1 MNYIRSIAT
10 WIDSLESG
18 SHFQKWISILV
29 NALGILALI
38 SAIVWGIAIC
48 VGSIAAS
55 DFLGIGGRT
64 LVVIGSI
71 LSLCIQVVV
80 GFVLIML
87 FRNRSKKI
95 GTLRDETHFALLPI
109 TVILIRLFGELGFI
123 LCVATG
129 IQTLLASIF
138 GSGIPDLIEIILS
151 DLTMPRNVSFI
162 FGVISLVVSVF
173 AGAVVLIIHYFIAEL
188 INLFVDIAT
197 NLRKIQTTL
206 STEENT
212 SEVEQSIGEK

>member
-1 MNYIRSIAT
+1 MNYIRSIVT

-48 VGSIAAS
+48 VGSIATS

-71 LSLCIQVVV
+71 LSLCIYVVV

-87 FRNRSKKI
+87 FRNRLKKI

-109 TVILIRLFGELGFI
+109 TVILIRLCGEFSFI
-123 LCVATG
+123 FSVATG
-129 IQTLLASIF
+129 IQILLASIF
-138 GSGIPDLIEIILS
+138 GSGIPDLEIILS
-151 DLTMPRNVSFI
+151 DLTMPGNVSFI

-206 STEENT
+206 STEEIP
-212 SEVEQSIGEK
+212 QR

>member
-1 MNYIRSIAT
+1 MNYIRSIVT

-18 SHFQKWISILV
+18 GHFQKWVSILV
-29 NALGILALI
+29 NVLGILALI

-55 DFLGIGGRT
+55 NFLGIGGRT

-71 LSLCIQVVV
+71 LSLCIHVVV
-80 GFVLIML
+80 GVVLIML

-95 GTLRDETHFALLPI
+95 GTLGDETHFALLPI

-129 IQTLLASIF
+129 IQALLASIF

-151 DLTMPRNVSFI
+151 DLMMPRNVSFI
-162 FGVISLVVSVF
+162 FGVISLVGSVF

-188 INLFVDIAT
+188 INLFVDMAT

-206 STEENT
+206 SAEENT
-212 SEVEQSIGEK
+212 SDAEQITGGK